1 MSVNWQDSD
10 SSSAKAITEVYP
22 SVSIMHCAGHVGRAH
37 SHRLT
42 DLKAKKSFTK
52 TYKDHHVVK
61 HPSVTSVTCCCA
73 KCNHRAGCGCVTD
86 DFIRNARINH
96 FLVCIQSGKDAQ
108 VYASRMR
115 ELGKYHARGIHQWN
129 GGKCSFHPSIV
140 CSCGNCDDDD
150 NLQCEGEPYESKFV
164 LSCELHS
171 LGYEIECEVRAS
183 SAEKVIHPIM
193 GRGHSNLCEAAFN
206 VLPRYRAKSL
216 AIHRLSYITLS
227 NWGLIMSC
235 SPDPSP
241 YVSLFQ
247 HMGLPILDGM
257 EDIWKE
263 DMEGRLKALGEKK
276 TDKVKRY
283 RNEMKSAR
291 VAEQQERKQ
300 WTKRQ
305 RIIHSY
311 GNQEEDL
318 SAEREEIVDS
328 DSTVYSHIGGVY
340 SMQGDGEGIMI
351 VMGHTTEEARGQV
364 STAQPS
370 RKGKER
376 KPCKCGSRTH
386 SRVSFHGCPLN
397 KLS

>member
-1 MSVNWQDSD
+1 
-10 SSSAKAITEVYP
+10 
-22 SVSIMHCAGHVGRAH
+22 
-37 SHRLT
+37 
-42 DLKAKKSFTK
+42 
-52 TYKDHHVVK
+52 
-61 HPSVTSVTCCCA
+61 
-73 KCNHRAGCGCVTD
+73 
-86 DFIRNARINH
+86 
-96 FLVCIQSGKDAQ
+96 
-108 VYASRMR
+108 
-115 ELGKYHARGIHQWN
+115 
-129 GGKCSFHPSIV
+129 
-140 CSCGNCDDDD
+140 
-150 NLQCEGEPYESKFV
+150 
-164 LSCELHS
+164 
-171 LGYEIECEVRAS
+171 
-183 SAEKVIHPIM
+183 M

-247 HMGLPILDGM
+247 RMGLPILDGM
-257 EDIWKE
+257 EEIWKE

-305 RIIHSY
+305 QIIHSY

-318 SAEREEIVDS
+318 STEREEIVDS
-328 DSTVYSHIGGVY
+328 DSTVYSHIGGVH

-351 VMGHTTEEARGQV
+351 VMGHTTEEAGGGV
-364 STAQPS
+364 PTAQPS